1 MVYKKSPEFSGLFL
15 YKWVWEDHSILCNL
29 LFMSSPKTS
38 KKRFFIIDGYA
49 LLFRAHFALIRNP
62 LFTSYGLNSR
72 AKQIQYPKKEK
83 LKKMKIQST
92 LHVPLTQKVKPS
104 ATKCMK
110 NTKQIAHP
118 CQMNYS
124 SNCHIY
130 GKS

>member
-1 MVYKKSPEFSGLFL
+1 MVKKSPEFSGLFL

-29 LFMSSPKTS
+29 LRMSSPKTS

-62 LFTSYGLNSR
+62 LFTSYGLNTS
-72 AKQIQYPKKEK
+72 ALFGFINQLLKI
-83 LKKMKIQST
+83 KKMKIQNT
-92 LHVPLTQKVKPS
+92 LHVPLIQKVKPS

-110 NTKQIAHP
+110 NTKQIAHL